1 MIDRLSRYLR
11 MTGQCSSAE
20 LADFLSVSVSTV
32 SRQLTKLIDDGKVVR
47 LGQGKNVRYI
57 YLRAVKE
64 ITQPVLVRQ
73 VDENAV
79 IHQLGKLWIIDN
91 GSVLEMDN
99 EIVAYDDL
107 PWFFFDLKPQGFIGR
122 LIGKRVASN
131 LQVSQR
137 VDSWNSD
144 DVLRYLVL
152 EPNNTPGNFELYKNF
167 DSVRSVKSS
176 TPTRERILERYET
189 HLTKPMFT
197 EFEEGGGSSAGGE
210 QPKFNALLGCSKIV
224 KYSQPLNV
232 ANSNA
237 ERVKDLLIC
246 EHHALNVLR
255 EYNGSAAE
263 TDIFVTEK
271 RAYLEVKRSDRT
283 VVEREEG
290 QIGMVSLESVIAEFI
305 GYVENWSDAADKL
318 LAQEI
323 IKPDQ
328 AELLKLWLSFSRLI
342 GNTDTHNGNVSLFL
356 DGITP
361 SKLTPAY
368 DILPMAYMP
377 NNADIPTPKVKI
389 VRPDNISDEIWQ
401 QAILLARDF
410 WQRVSDDS
418 RVSESFKTIA
428 SDWLKAIL

>member
-1 MIDRLSRYLR
+1 MIDRLIRYLR

-32 SRQLTKLIDDGKVVR
+32 SRHLTKLIDDGKVVR
-47 LGQGKNVRYI
+47 LGQGKNIRYI

-64 ITQPVLVRQ
+64 ITQPVMVRQ

-79 IHQLGKLWIIDN
+79 IHQLGKLWIIEN
-91 GSVLEMDN
+91 GSVLEMDDD
-99 EIVAYDDL
+99 IVAYDDL
-107 PWFFFDLKPQGFIGR
+107 PWFFYDLKPQGFIGR
-122 LIGKRVASN
+122 LIGKRVAPN
-131 LQVSQR
+131 LQVSPR
-137 VDSWNSD
+137 VDTWSGD

-152 EPNNTPGNFELYKNF
+152 EPNSTPGNFELYKDF
-167 DSVRSVKSS
+167 DILRTIKSS
-176 TPTRERILERYET
+176 VPSRERILERYEA

-197 EFEEGGGSSAGGE
+197 EFEEAGGSSAGGE
-210 QPKFNALLGCSKIV
+210 QPKFNAFIGTSKIV

-232 ANSNA
+232 NNANA

-246 EHHALNVLR
+246 EHHALSILG
-255 EYNGSAAE
+255 EYNGYAAK
-263 TDIFVTEK
+263 TDIFVTEQ
-271 RAYLEVKRSDRT
+271 RAYLEISRFDRT
-283 VVEREEG
+283 IMGSEEG

-328 AELLKLWLSFSRLI
+328 AELLKLWLSYSRLI

-356 DGITP
+356 EGITP
-361 SKLTPAY
+361 SRLTPAY

-389 VRPDNISDEIWQ
+389 VRPNNVSDEIWQ
-401 QAILLARDF
+401 QAKLLACNF
-410 WQRVSDDS
+410 WQRVADDS
-418 RVSESFKTIA
+418 RVSDSFKAIA
-428 SDWLKAIL
+428 NDWLKAIL

>member
-57 YLRAVKE
+57 YLRAVKGV
-64 ITQPVLVRQ
+64 TQPVLVRQ

-131 LQVSQR
+131 LQVSPR
-137 VDSWNSD
+137 VDSWSSD

-167 DSVRSVKSS
+167 DTVRSVKSS
-176 TPTRERILERYET
+176 IPTRERILERYET

-197 EFEEGGGSSAGGE
+197 EFEEAGGSSAGGE
-210 QPKFNALLGCSKIV
+210 QPKFNALLGSSKIV
-224 KYSQPLNV
+224 KYSQSLNV

-255 EYNGSAAE
+255 EYNGYAAE

-271 RAYLEVKRSDRT
+271 RAYLEVKRFDRT

-401 QAILLARDF
+401 QATLLAGDF